1 MPSLALQPCW
11 ASLNYLWCIYPSG
24 PEQQCG
30 SFSVHVQHHV
40 QVLGE
45 QMKGL
50 EVKGHLESHEFM
62 IRTFEWRLHL
72 GNALSCL
79 LLPRDSDAINRFL
92 LGTGQLAG
100 ADGMSLLR
108 AW

>member
-1 MPSLALQPCW
+1 MAYLSLW
-11 ASLNYLWCIYPSG
+11 AGAAEY
-24 PEQQCG
+24 G

-79 LLPRDSDAINRFL
+79 LLPRDSDAIKQVSSGYWSASGSGRDVSVASVVVGMGSL
-92 LGTGQLAG
+92 LAG
-100 ADGMSLLR
+100 SP
-108 AW
+108 